1 MPRKFK
7 PGASYY
13 EKLAA
18 SPPEV
23 SAQMEANR
31 RAKMSAGIKK
41 TRAIQRIIN
50 AILKAE
56 VDPNSYESDILN
68 TFGYEINDCGLPTVA
83 IMIMFSMANRACKGD
98 VKAAEF
104 LFSYGGIPNMNQMIR
119 REELEILRHKGDP
132 KDMDI
137 ERLEAIKL
145 LLSVPS
151 AVE

>member
-18 SPPEV
+18 SSPEV

-56 VDPNSYESDILN
+56 VDPNSYQTDILK
-68 TFGYEINDCGLPTVA
+68 TFGYEIEECGVPTVA
-83 IMIMFSMANRACKGD
+83 VMVLLHMAYKACNGD

-132 KDMDI
+132 KDLDI
-137 ERLEAIKL
+137 DRLEAIKL
-145 LLSVPS
+145 LLAVPS
-151 AVE
+151 AIE